1 MAKPNKHAGSS
12 KQPTGGATL
21 INRSLRISFFF
32 FFLFSLINE
41 EMLGLGVSQDSTT
54 WPPEESEV
62 HKANRRIE
70 Q

>member
-32 FFLFSLINE
+32 FLMNE
-41 EMLGLGVSQDSTT
+41 EMLSLGVSQDSTM

-62 HKANRRIE
+62 HKTNRRIE

>member
-12 KQPTGGATL
+12 KQPGGATL
-21 INRSLRISFFF
+21 INRSLHIFI
-32 FFLFSLINE
+32 FFLIND
-41 EMLGLGVSQDSTT
+41 EMLSLGVAQDSTT
-54 WPPEESEV
+54 GPPEESEV

>member
-1 MAKPNKHAGSS
+1 MAKANKHAGSS

-21 INRSLRISFFF
+21 INRSLRISFF
-32 FFLFSLINE
+32 LINE
-41 EMLGLGVSQDSTT
+41 EMLSLGVSQDSTT